1 MAALVM
7 AGVPCRAWVRPCGFK
22 TLLLILIGM
31 FPIGEASN
39 PGPDHFED
47 HFTLGTF
54 NPSGLRNKAQ
64 FFQTHLAFGDVWTV
78 AETHFFGKD
87 VSRFKAGLV
96 AAQSAHRYVLTDQTA
111 VKKSLVTQSSWKGVG
126 VLSKFPARP
135 IPSSLPLPI
144 LDSGRAMMFALLQ
157 GDSWING
164 AVMYGEPNSHQY
176 PSFLRNNEFILHH
189 VAAHIC
195 NLCVRASFHRRGLE
209 C

>member
-78 AETHFFGKD
+78 AETHFLERMSHD
-87 VSRFKAGLV
+87 SRLG
-96 AAQSAHRYVLTDQTA
+96 
-111 VKKSLVTQSSWKGVG
+111 W
-126 VLSKFPARP
+126 
-135 IPSSLPLPI
+135 
-144 LDSGRAMMFALLQ
+144 
-157 GDSWING
+157 
-164 AVMYGEPNSHQY
+164 
-176 PSFLRNNEFILHH
+176 
-189 VAAHIC
+189 
-195 NLCVRASFHRRGLE
+195 
-209 C
+209 